1 MLQSVIPI
9 GNSKGI
15 RLSKIILDKLSI
27 KDKVEMEVM
36 EDAIVLR
43 PVKTYPREGWKEALS
58 YTGLDLEKM
67 LNSGNYVFVTE
78 EDYNKKIKKIT
89 ERNANLSKVDKKDI
103 NYSTYEN
110 INRRRL

>member
-43 PVKTYPREGWKEALS
+43 PVKTYPREGWKEAFCKMHERGEDELLETPLS
-58 YTGLDLEKM
+58 
-67 LNSGNYVFVTE
+67 
-78 EDYNKKIKKIT
+78 
-89 ERNANLSKVDKKDI
+89 
-103 NYSTYEN
+103 EN
-110 INRRRL
+110 FDWEW

>member
-1 MLQSVIPI
+1 MDNCITS
-9 GNSKGI
+9 NRYRS
-15 RLSKIILDKLSI
+15 LSNK
-27 KDKVEMEVM
+27 
-36 EDAIVLR
+36 
-43 PVKTYPREGWKEALS
+43 EGWKEALS

-67 LNSGNYVFVTE
+67 LNSGDYVFVTE

-89 ERNANLSKVDKKDI
+89 ERNANLNKVDKKDI